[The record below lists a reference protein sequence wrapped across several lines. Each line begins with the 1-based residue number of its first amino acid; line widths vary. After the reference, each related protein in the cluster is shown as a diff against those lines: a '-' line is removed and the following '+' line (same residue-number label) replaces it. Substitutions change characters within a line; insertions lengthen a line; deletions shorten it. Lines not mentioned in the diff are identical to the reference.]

1 MGSRKAAGVSRN
13 QVPSLQSQGDE
24 PISGYQS
31 CWVIVSWRDTSLDL
45 QGPLWRVWVP
55 GAILEGF
62 LEEAGV
68 AFQAGGEGG
77 VEGERQLGGW
87 ADVSSLGKQSGCR
100 LWEVRGGEE
109 AGWLGKTLGWFLGT
123 GDEVWGLTGS
133 WQHEGA
139 GIEGRCPGYPGCP
152 NR

>member
-1 MGSRKAAGVSRN
+1 MTREKMPVLRTACTRAQRLEESWSVWSRGGGGELKGCRGE
-13 QVPSLQSQGDE
+13 QEPGPQSLQSQGDE

-68 AFQAGGEGG
+68 AFQAGDEGG
-77 VEGERQLGGW
+77 VEGEWQLGGW
-87 ADVSSLGKQSGCR
+87 ADVSSLERQSGCR

-109 AGWLGKTLGWFLGT
+109 AGWLGKTLGW
-123 GDEVWGLTGS
+123 
-133 WQHEGA
+133 
-139 GIEGRCPGYPGCP
+139 
-152 NR
+152 